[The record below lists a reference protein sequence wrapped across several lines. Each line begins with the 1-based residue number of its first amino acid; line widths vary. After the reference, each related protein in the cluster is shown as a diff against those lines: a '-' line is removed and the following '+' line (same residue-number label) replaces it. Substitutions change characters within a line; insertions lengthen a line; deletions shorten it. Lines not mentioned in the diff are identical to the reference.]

1 MKTKIIYI
9 TILMCCLSFTSCE
22 SYLTHYLG
30 DQMTVEEVFDKRETT
45 ERYLAQVYSFLPNDK
60 NVLDNM
66 VPCSD
71 EAYFSWTAW
80 VNYISQ
86 NDGSYYHH
94 LHYQYFLRYL
104 NSSQD
109 IYLIQ

>member
-60 NVLDNM
+60 NVALDNM

-71 EAYFSWTAW
+71 EAYFSWTA
-80 VNYISQ
+80 
-86 NDGSYYHH
+86 
-94 LHYQYFLRYL
+94 
-104 NSSQD
+104 
-109 IYLIQ
+109 